1 MLLLLRRPL
10 PLARGFKD
18 RWEREVQ
25 QVGNGA
31 QECLHLSTVDGA
43 LGALLLGFPH
53 LEIIS
58 VIFTL
63 LFIL

>member
-1 MLLLLRRPL
+1 M
-10 PLARGFKD
+10 
-18 RWEREVQ
+18 Q

-43 LGALLLGFPH
+43 LAALLLGFPH